1 MRVHQVVFWIAPL
14 LAAGALLAADV
25 DSAGPRAAMKSFYQA
40 MEAGDAA
47 AVRGLFYAAN
57 DSEKALADADAAQL
71 FAARGLGEAIK
82 NKFAATG
89 DALSQGLPLKDEI
102 VRLDSAEVS
111 IEGDHAT
118 LKLPGQNKALRL
130 VKSEGRWKISIAD
143 YAGATAGNIA
153 AQTAVLKDL
162 TEVYSSIA
170 ADISAD
176 KFASAQDAQKALQQ
190 KLQAV
195 MGNALHKHPPS
206 TKPK

>member
-1 MRVHQVVFWIAPL
+1 MRLHHLMFLITL
-14 LAAGALLAADV
+14 LAALPLMGADA
-25 DSAGPRAAMKSFYQA
+25 DSAGPKGAMKLFYQA

-47 AVRGLFYAAN
+47 AVRGLFYTSN
-57 DSEKALADADAAQL
+57 DAEKSLADADAAQL
-71 FAARGLGEAIK
+71 VAARGLGEAIK

-89 DALSQGLPLKDEI
+89 DALSKGLPLRDEMA
-102 VRLDSAEVS
+102 RLDSAEVS
-111 IEGDHAT
+111 IDGDHAT
-118 LKLPGQNKALRL
+118 VKLAGQTKALRL
-130 VKSEGRWKISIAD
+130 VQSEGRWKISIAD
-143 YAGATAGNIA
+143 YAGATPGNIA

-162 TEVYSSIA
+162 AEVYSSIA

-195 MGNALHKHPPS
+195 MGNALHKHLPA

>member
-1 MRVHQVVFWIAPL
+1 MRLHPVLFWIAPL
-14 LAAGALLAADV
+14 LVALPLMGADA
-25 DSAGPRAAMKSFYQA
+25 DSAGPKGAMKAFYQA

-47 AVRGLFYAAN
+47 AVRGSFYTSN
-57 DSEKALADADAAQL
+57 DAEKSLADADAAQL
-71 FAARGLGEAIK
+71 VAARGLGEAIK

-89 DALSQGLPLKDEI
+89 DALSRGLPLKDEI
-102 VRLDSAEVS
+102 ARLDSAEVS
-111 IEGDHAT
+111 IDGDHAT
-118 LKLPGQNKALRL
+118 LKPAGQNKALRL
-130 VKSEGRWKISIAD
+130 IKSEGRWKISIAD

-162 TEVYSSIA
+162 AEVYLSIA
-170 ADISAD
+170 TDISAD

-195 MGNALHKHPPS
+195 VGNALHKHPPA